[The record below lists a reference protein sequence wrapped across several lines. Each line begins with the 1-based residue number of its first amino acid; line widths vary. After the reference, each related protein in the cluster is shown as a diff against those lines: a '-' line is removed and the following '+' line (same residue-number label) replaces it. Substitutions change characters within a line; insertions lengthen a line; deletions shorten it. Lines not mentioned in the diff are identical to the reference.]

1 MGVKRMGD
9 WLRGHVG
16 DVLVAALVAVGVA
29 WGVQLAARPQGAA
42 SRAFFEQGRD
52 RFGDFRMP
60 RVCADWGYANDR
72 QPLRDSCYPALGS
85 LLVKPFPFAAG
96 GWFAGLGALLWA
108 AAFLALADGR
118 KGLVPLAACLVSAPM
133 VFALERGNPIV
144 HAAAASLLFVAWH
157 DAEARWKRG
166 VAYVSLAVAA
176 ALKIVP
182 AVLGVLLLGRA
193 RQLDGGTG
201 NWWRTCLRDGGAL
214 AALGA
219 CLFFVPFVWCG
230 GCEGFAQW
238 LRNAAENAAAYV
250 HSGAWGAVAIGR
262 TARSV
267 LLHVDVT
274 QPWPGLGLERLA
286 NVVLGLGC
294 LVVVVRGLWT
304 GRSAGTADP
313 TSGRNGTADPTSGR
327 NGTADP
333 TSGRNGTVVRGDVLM
348 LVTAA
353 LLLVP
358 GNMHFYSG
366 VYLLPVFA
374 LRLREGMGW
383 GEAACWF
390 ALLCPLQVPMGAG
403 SLNRPLANLAFMALL
418 GGTLVRTFRA
428 GRKGEVRG

>member
-1 MGVKRMGD
+1 MRFWGIEKTAG
-9 WLRGHVG
+9 GA
-16 DVLVAALVAVGVA
+16 LVAALLAAGA
-29 WGVQLAARPQGAA
+29 LWGVQLAARPQGAA
-42 SRAFFEQGRD
+42 ARAFFEQGRD

-60 RVCADWGYANDR
+60 RVCAEWGYANDR
-72 QPLRDSCYPALGS
+72 QPRRDSCYPALGS
-85 LLVKPFPFAAG
+85 LLVKPFPFKSGA
-96 GWFAGLGALLWA
+96 WFAGLGALLWA

-118 KGLVPLAACLVSAPM
+118 KGLLPLAACLVSAPM

-166 VAYVSLAVAA
+166 VAYVALAVAA

-182 AVLGVLLLGRA
+182 AVLGVLVLGRA
-193 RQLDGGTG
+193 RRLDGGTG
-201 NWWRTCLRDGGAL
+201 SWWRTCRGDGGVL

-219 CLFFVPFVWCG
+219 LLFFVPFVWCG

-238 LRNAAENAAAYV
+238 LRNAAENASAYV

-267 LLHVDVT
+267 MLHVDVT
-274 QPWPGLGLERLA
+274 QPWPGLGLERLVNA
-286 NVVLGLGC
+286 ALGLGC
-294 LVVVVRGLWT
+294 LAVAVRGLWT

-313 TSGRNGTADPTSGR
+313 TSGRNGMADPTSGR
-327 NGTADP
+327 NGMADP
-333 TSGRNGTVVRGDVLM
+333 AGGRNGTADRGDVLM

-390 ALLCPLQVPMGAG
+390 ALLCPLQVPLGAG

-428 GRKGEVRG
+428 DFKEEVRG

>member
-1 MGVKRMGD
+1 MRFWGIEKTAG
-9 WLRGHVG
+9 G
-16 DVLVAALVAVGVA
+16 ALVVA
-29 WGVQLAARPQGAA
+29 LLAAGALWGVQLAARPQGAA
-42 SRAFFEQGRD
+42 ARAFFEQGRD

-60 RVCADWGYANDR
+60 RVCAEWGYANDR
-72 QPLRDSCYPALGS
+72 QPRRDSCYPALGS
-85 LLVKPFPFAAG
+85 LLVKPFPFKSGA
-96 GWFAGLGALLWA
+96 WFAGLGALLWA

-118 KGLVPLAACLVSAPM
+118 KGLLPLAACLVSAPM
-133 VFALERGNPIV
+133 VFALERGNPII

-166 VAYVSLAVAA
+166 VAYVALAVAA

-182 AVLGVLLLGRA
+182 AVLGVLVLGRA
-193 RQLDGGTG
+193 RRLDGGTG
-201 NWWRTCLRDGGAL
+201 SWWRTCRGDGGVL

-219 CLFFVPFVWCG
+219 LLFFVPFVWCG

-238 LRNAAENAAAYV
+238 LRNAAENASAYV

-267 LLHVDVT
+267 MLQVDVT
-274 QPWPGLGLERLA
+274 QPWPGLGLERLVNA
-286 NVVLGLGC
+286 ALGLGC
-294 LVVVVRGLWT
+294 LAVAVRGLWT

-313 TSGRNGTADPTSGR
+313 TSGRNGTAD
-327 NGTADP
+327 
-333 TSGRNGTVVRGDVLM
+333 RGDVLM

-390 ALLCPLQVPMGAG
+390 ALLCPLQVPLGAG

-428 GRKGEVRG
+428 DFKEEVRG